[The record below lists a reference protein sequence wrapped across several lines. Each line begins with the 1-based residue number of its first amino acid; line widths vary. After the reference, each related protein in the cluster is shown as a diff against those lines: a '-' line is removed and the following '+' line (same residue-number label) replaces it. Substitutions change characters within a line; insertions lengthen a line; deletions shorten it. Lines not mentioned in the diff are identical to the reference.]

1 MTDNEEKA
9 GQRWVDDVEKALN
22 RTSEAVKAAWEGT
35 RESRMS
41 ALERAKEAA
50 SGLGEAIDQ
59 GIELAKKSWGGPSEP
74 GTDGDTETAPEDE
87 PAAGAESATGSSE
100 EE

>member
-1 MTDNEEKA
+1 MTDNEPQS

-22 RTSEAVKAAWEGT
+22 RTSDALKAAWEGT
-35 RESRMS
+35 HESRMS

-50 SGLGEAIDQ
+50 NRLGDAIDQ
-59 GIELAKKSWGGPSEP
+59 GIELAKKSWGGSDDSEAE
-74 GTDGDTETAPEDE
+74 GDADTTADH
-87 PAAGAESATGSSE
+87 GE

>member
-1 MTDNEEKA
+1 MTDNDEQSR
-9 GQRWVDDVEKALN
+9 QRWVDDVEKALS
-22 RTSEAVKAAWEGT
+22 RTSDAVKAAWEGT

-50 SGLGEAIDQ
+50 SRLGDAIDQ
-59 GIELAKKSWGGPSEP
+59 GLEIAKRSWDRP
-74 GTDGDTETAPEDE
+74 GATED
-87 PAAGAESATGSSE
+87 AGESDDHGE